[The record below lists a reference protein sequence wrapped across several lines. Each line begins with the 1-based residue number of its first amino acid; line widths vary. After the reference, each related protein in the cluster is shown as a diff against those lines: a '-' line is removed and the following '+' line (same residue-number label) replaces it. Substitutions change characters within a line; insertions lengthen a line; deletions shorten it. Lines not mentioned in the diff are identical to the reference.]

1 MRPNRLECCFFI
13 IKAKK
18 SDSEWR
24 EWKSAFLHY
33 FQKTNNGKYFF
44 YDETIGTRTIQHFR
58 IEWLVEYSKIM
69 THSWSH
75 HGKSCSFAMA
85 GTIEAFL
92 STLPGVYMSV
102 CWYHHNSARCSHE
115 RFAVQIKLKY
125 GFDHHISTADT
136 VCVMVLGIWLVTSC
150 FILWI
155 IFLLCVTFHLMWSKS
170 KMVSGSEKFSPFS
183 FLCLTVFCTVSSCTD
198 GGFDLCSCFLD
209 FSSQPKQLLTNQ
221 IWIIHWV

>member
-1 MRPNRLECCFFI
+1 MTSPLYQLSVQKYLPHFPDTKEFYVWRHQFEFKGWCHLMRPNRLECCFFI

-44 YDETIGTRTIQHFR
+44 YDETIGTRTIQHFI

-136 VCVMVLGIWLVTSC
+136 VCVMVLGIW
-150 FILWI
+150 
-155 IFLLCVTFHLMWSKS
+155 
-170 KMVSGSEKFSPFS
+170 
-183 FLCLTVFCTVSSCTD
+183 
-198 GGFDLCSCFLD
+198 
-209 FSSQPKQLLTNQ
+209 
-221 IWIIHWV
+221 